1 MTNYKLL
8 QIAVKRYCLW
18 GGDLQNSDIEW
29 KSFKAYDVFYTFT
42 NKNKLQTP
50 TGSYINKTLL
60 EKYNI
65 PRITVKGINNGVD
78 SLSSCKSE
86 KIVFFSN
93 FISVS
98 FLGSV
103 FYHPYKASIDMKVH
117 ALIPLNIELNK
128 YIANFLIPIIKNN
141 IAFSSYGNQLS
152 STDLAQLTLILPIDE
167 KGEPNWEYMQK
178 YIKQKFTLQVK
189 QIIKYF
195 K

>member
-1 MTNYKLL
+1 MILITG
-8 QIAVKRYCLW
+8 

-29 KSFKAYDVFYTFT
+29 KSFRVCDVFQTFI

-60 EKYNI
+60 EKSNT

-78 SLSSCKSE
+78 SFSSSKSE

-117 ALIPLNIELNK
+117 ALIPLNKELNK

-141 IAFSSYGNQLS
+141 IIFSSYGNQLS
-152 STDLAQLTLILPIDE
+152 STDLAQLIIMLPIDE
-167 KGEPNWEYMQK
+167 KGEPNWKYMES
-178 YIKQKFTLQVK
+178 YVKQKLHHQAK
-189 QIIKYF
+189 QIISYYES
-195 K
+195 